1 MTLKKLFK
9 VLDKYMTIQVS
20 DREGT
25 TTNPMT
31 VEEFKDQYG
40 KEALKREVIYI
51 DFSVHC
57 DNVIVIDVCRL

>member
-31 VEEFKDQYG
+31 VEEFKYQYG
-40 KEALKREVIYI
+40 KEALKRKVIYI

>member
-9 VLDKYMTIQVS
+9 VLDKCMTIQVS

-40 KEALKREVIYI
+40 KEALKRKVIYI